1 MLYANLE
8 GNPIMNNSVYIGLG
22 SNMGC
27 KRDNIAQAVALISA
41 IPGVNIKNISS
52 LYETEPWGKTDQD
65 KFLNQVIEIET
76 SLPPKELLRELQN
89 IEIKMGRQRQ
99 EKWGPRLIDL
109 DILLYGNEVL
119 DDPQLIIPHPHMR
132 ERLFV
137 LVPLAEIGAD
147 LRFPDNGATVREVL
161 SSVLAREGNRGIERI

>member
-1 MLYANLE
+1 MGSKRENL
-8 GNPIMNNSVYIGLG
+8 
-22 SNMGC
+22 
-27 KRDNIAQAVALISA
+27 AQAVELISN
-41 IPGVNIKNISS
+41 IPGVKLKNRSS

-76 SLPPKELLRELQN
+76 SLPPRELLKELQD
-89 IEIKMGRQRQ
+89 IEINMGRQRK
-99 EKWGPRLIDL
+99 EKWGPRIIDL

-119 DDPQLIIPHPHMR
+119 DDPQLTIPHPRMR

-161 SSVLAREGNRGIERI
+161 SSVLAREGNRGIERV

>member
-1 MLYANLE
+1 
-8 GNPIMNNSVYIGLG
+8 MNKSVYISLG
-22 SNMGC
+22 SNMGS
-27 KRDNIAQAVALISA
+27 KRENLAQAVELISN
-41 IPGVNIKNISS
+41 IPGVKLKNRSS

-76 SLPPKELLRELQN
+76 SLPPRELLKELQD
-89 IEIKMGRQRQ
+89 IEINMGRQRK
-99 EKWGPRLIDL
+99 EKWGPRIIDL

-119 DDPQLIIPHPHMR
+119 DDPQLTIPHPRMR

>member
-1 MLYANLE
+1 MGSKRENL
-8 GNPIMNNSVYIGLG
+8 
-22 SNMGC
+22 
-27 KRDNIAQAVALISA
+27 AQAVELISN
-41 IPGVNIKNISS
+41 IPGVKLKNRSS

-76 SLPPKELLRELQN
+76 SLPPRELLKELQD
-89 IEIKMGRQRQ
+89 IEINMGRQRK
-99 EKWGPRLIDL
+99 EKWGPRIIDL

-119 DDPQLIIPHPHMR
+119 DDPQLAIPHPRMR

-161 SSVLAREGNRGIERI
+161 SSVLAREGNRGIERV

>member
-1 MLYANLE
+1 MDKT
-8 GNPIMNNSVYIGLG
+8 VYIALG

-27 KRDNIAQAVALISA
+27 KRDNMAQAIQAIAAL
-41 IPGVNIKNISS
+41 PGVQINKSSS
-52 LYETEPWGKTDQD
+52 LYETEPWGKTDQE

-76 SLPPKELLRELQN
+76 SLKPADLLRELQK
-89 IEIKMGRQRQ
+89 IEIKMGRQRK

-109 DILLYGNEVL
+109 DILLYGNEVME
-119 DDPQLIIPHPHMR
+119 DPHLTIPHPRMR

-147 LRFPDNGATVREVL
+147 IQFPEDGATIEEVL
-161 SSVLAREGNRGIERI
+161 SRVLVREGNRGIERI

>member
-1 MLYANLE
+1 MGSKRENL
-8 GNPIMNNSVYIGLG
+8 
-22 SNMGC
+22 
-27 KRDNIAQAVALISA
+27 AQAVELISN
-41 IPGVNIKNISS
+41 IPGVKLKNRSS

-76 SLPPKELLRELQN
+76 SLPPRELLKELQD
-89 IEIKMGRQRQ
+89 IEINMGRQRK
-99 EKWGPRLIDL
+99 EKWGPRIIDL

-119 DDPQLIIPHPHMR
+119 DDPQLAIPHPRMR

-161 SSVLAREGNRGIERI
+161 SSVLAREGNGGIERV

>member
-1 MLYANLE
+1 
-8 GNPIMNNSVYIGLG
+8 MNKSVYISLG
-22 SNMGC
+22 SNMGS
-27 KRDNIAQAVALISA
+27 KRENLAQAVELISN
-41 IPGVNIKNISS
+41 IPGVKLKNRSS

-76 SLPPKELLRELQN
+76 SLPPRELLKELQD
-89 IEIKMGRQRQ
+89 IEINMGRQRK
-99 EKWGPRLIDL
+99 EKWGPRIIDL

-119 DDPQLIIPHPHMR
+119 DDPQLAIPHPRMR

-161 SSVLAREGNRGIERI
+161 SSVLAREGNGGIERV